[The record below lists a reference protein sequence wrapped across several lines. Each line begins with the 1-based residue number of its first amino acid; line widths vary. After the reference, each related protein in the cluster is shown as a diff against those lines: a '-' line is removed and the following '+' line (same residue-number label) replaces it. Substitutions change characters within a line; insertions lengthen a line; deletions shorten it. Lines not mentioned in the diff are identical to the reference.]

1 MKKAASQGGKT
12 KAATYNGSA
21 QSMAKMHPILKG
33 LGILSGFILVLF
45 VLVFFYAYLT
55 GGDSRALSF
64 LAGDG
69 VGVLQIEGT
78 IDDSRGVLGELKR
91 FKEAPWIKA
100 IVVRI
105 DSPGGAVAPTQEI
118 FDEIQKTQKRKP
130 LIASLGGMATSGGY
144 YIASAC
150 EKIVANPGTLTGSIG
165 VIMQL
170 GNVEELM
177 KKVGV
182 KGYNIKSGANKD
194 IGSPFQPLSQEGRE
208 ILQNLVDNVHGQF
221 VSAVAQGRGMN
232 EAQVRK
238 LADGRVYSGAQ
249 AKELGL
255 VDEFG
260 TLDDAIEAAAKR
272 VGLEENPIVYYSSP
286 EQERWWERI
295 FLAALGKRLP
305 TSQWGWLR
313 YEWSPALL
321 Q

>member
-1 MKKAASQGGKT
+1 
-12 KAATYNGSA
+12 
-21 QSMAKMHPILKG
+21 MAKMHSIFKG
-33 LGILSGFILVLF
+33 LGILSGLILVLF

-55 GGDSRALSF
+55 GGDSKALSF
-64 LAGDG
+64 LASDG

-78 IDDSRGVLGELKR
+78 IDDSRGVMMELKR

-118 FDEIQKTQKRKP
+118 FDELQKTKKKKP
-130 LIASLGGMATSGGY
+130 LIASMGSMATSGGY
-144 YIASAC
+144 YVASAC
-150 EKIVANPGTLTGSIG
+150 EKIIANPGTLTGSIG

-170 GNVEELM
+170 NNVEELM

-182 KGYNIKSGANKD
+182 KGYNIKSGVNKD
-194 IGSPFQPLSQEGRE
+194 IGSPFQPLSPEGKE
-208 ILQNLVDNVHGQF
+208 ILQSLVDNVHSQF
-221 VSAVAQGRGMN
+221 VSAVAKGRGMN

-255 VDEFG
+255 VDQFG
-260 TLDDAIEAAAKR
+260 TLDDAIEFAAKR
-272 VGLEENPIVYYSSP
+272 VGLEENPTVYYSSP
-286 EQERWWERI
+286 EEERWWEKI
-295 FLAALGKRLP
+295 FFAAIGRRFP
-305 TSQWGWLR
+305 TSQRGWLR
-313 YEWSPALL
+313 YEWSPSLL